1 MRAHAALL
9 PSGSSSRDGS
19 RKKKKKKRDIYTYR
33 DMKLVDAITYREYVK

>member
-9 PSGSSSRDGS
+9 PSGSNSRDGS
-19 RKKKKKKRDIYTYR
+19 RKKKKKRDIYTYR